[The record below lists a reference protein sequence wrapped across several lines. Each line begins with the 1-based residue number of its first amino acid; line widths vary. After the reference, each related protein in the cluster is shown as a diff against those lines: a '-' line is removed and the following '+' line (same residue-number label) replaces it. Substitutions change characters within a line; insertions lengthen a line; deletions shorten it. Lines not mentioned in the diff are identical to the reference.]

1 MATLQ
6 QACPQTGTGFNVV
19 NLDLTT
25 PNTFDNNYF
34 TNLQTNEGLLL
45 SDQEL
50 FSTSGAATIPIV
62 NNFSSNQTVFFQNF
76 AQSMINMGNISPLT
90 GSSGE
95 IRSNCRRPN
104 WWETE
109 VYEFLNIIYSM
120 WSELEQF
127 IQVRKQCIFHTIST
141 YGVILLV
148 WKSLKTLKEKIMA
161 IISFT

>member
-1 MATLQ
+1 M
-6 QACPQTGTGFNVV
+6 V

-104 WWETE
+104 
-109 VYEFLNIIYSM
+109 
-120 WSELEQF
+120 
-127 IQVRKQCIFHTIST
+127 
-141 YGVILLV
+141 
-148 WKSLKTLKEKIMA
+148 
-161 IISFT
+161 